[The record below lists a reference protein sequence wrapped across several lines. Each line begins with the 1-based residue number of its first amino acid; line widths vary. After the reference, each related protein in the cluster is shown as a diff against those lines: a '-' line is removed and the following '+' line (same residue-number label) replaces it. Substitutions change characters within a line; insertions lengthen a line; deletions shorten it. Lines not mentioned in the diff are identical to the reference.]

1 MIGAVAFAR
10 MKPGAILIN
19 TSRGGVVDQQALV
32 AALRSGRLSG
42 AGLDVQNPE
51 PPAKDNPLFSLDNVV
66 LTPHYASTTVE
77 ALAQLC
83 EKVNR
88 QVVQFLRWEWP
99 TYLAN
104 PKVRE
109 QPNCRLTADG
119 RRNADARRADGGAAS
134 LAREGD
140 AGQDACAG
148 GDQRERD
155 RLAQH
160 HERQRHGHD
169 RLGELRESDRARSR
183 RTRAPSTTRRSP
195 RSRPSP
201 RDSPRRSIRPA

>member
-1 MIGAVAFAR
+1 
-10 MKPGAILIN
+10 MKPGAVLIN

-77 ALAQLC
+77 ALGQLC

-99 TYLAN
+99 TYVAN

-109 QPNCRLTADG
+109 QPNCRLTAG
-119 RRNADARRADGGAAS
+119 RR
-134 LAREGD
+134 
-140 AGQDACAG
+140 
-148 GDQRERD
+148 
-155 RLAQH
+155 
-160 HERQRHGHD
+160 
-169 RLGELRESDRARSR
+169 
-183 RTRAPSTTRRSP
+183 
-195 RSRPSP
+195 
-201 RDSPRRSIRPA
+201 PA